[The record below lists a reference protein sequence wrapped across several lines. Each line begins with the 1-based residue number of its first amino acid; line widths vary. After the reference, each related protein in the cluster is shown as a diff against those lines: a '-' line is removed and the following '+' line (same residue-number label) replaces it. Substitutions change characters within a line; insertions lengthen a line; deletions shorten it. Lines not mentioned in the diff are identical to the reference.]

1 MKSYLLVAA
10 SAVPLLG
17 CMTSGQGETAH
28 LTGVVFRDTDTSI
41 RIRLLVGKTTSY
53 HQVDVRYQGDLSKE
67 VKDLRLTSDMASL
80 IRIHGGDMV
89 EPYGI
94 DEGTSGV
101 SFSIHSTLLRMRG
114 DITVTGSSMSS
125 DRTPVQISGP
135 FSVPVG
141 AIGAT
146 EWTCDQDEIVKNCRF
161 I

>member
-1 MKSYLLVAA
+1 MKSYFLFAA
-10 SAVPLLG
+10 SGVALLG
-17 CMTSGQGETAH
+17 CMTSGQVETAH

-53 HQVDVRYQGDLSKE
+53 HQVDVRYQGDLSQE

-80 IRIHGGDMV
+80 SCIHGGDMV
-89 EPYGI
+89 EPYTI
-94 DEGTSGV
+94 DEGASRV
-101 SFSIHSTLLRMRG
+101 SFSIPLLLMNG

-125 DRTPVQISGP
+125 DNTPVQISGP